1 MATFRKSS
9 VKILIINNKIMTKQ
23 TKIQA
28 NQHTQIII
36 RDTHLNEKHLYHAGK
51 KIVVSMCV
59 NSIKYQFYFDDLQEA
74 RRCRNVMVA
83 RKPRLKL
90 VNTYAEGF
98 SIINEPVTLF
108 ALK

>member
-1 MATFRKSS
+1 
-9 VKILIINNKIMTKQ
+9 MTKQ

-59 NSIKYQFYFDDLQEA
+59 NRIKYQFYFNDLQEA
-74 RRCRNVMVA
+74 RRCRDVMVA
-83 RKPRLKL
+83 RKIRLML
-90 VNTYAEGF
+90 VDNYAAGLA
-98 SIINEPVTLF
+98 IINEPITLF